1 MLNTRA
7 AMLTCDNKLTSA
19 LLFEKFGVPT
29 PRTAYVSNEKI

>member
-7 AMLTCDNKLTSA
+7 AMFTCDNKLTSA

-29 PRTAYVSNEKI
+29 LKLLMYQTRKI